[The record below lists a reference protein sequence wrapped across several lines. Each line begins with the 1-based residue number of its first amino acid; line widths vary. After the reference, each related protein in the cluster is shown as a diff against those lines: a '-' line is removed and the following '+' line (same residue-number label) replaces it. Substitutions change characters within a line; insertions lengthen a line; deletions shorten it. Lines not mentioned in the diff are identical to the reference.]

1 VALDCEG
8 GGVRHAFR
16 FLIAASVVAAV
27 GTTSGC
33 ALACT
38 QAGYTNVL
46 EVVVT
51 GPADSEVATMQ
62 LCTDEGCVEGARSE
76 TPGEWVF
83 ELFVQ
88 APREPQVTAFDASG
102 LELASRQLT
111 VEWRGTTEPN
121 GPGCE
126 NMATASPVTLEVP

>member
-1 VALDCEG
+1 MGCEAER
-8 GGVRHAFR
+8 VRRAFR
-16 FLIAASVVAAV
+16 FLIAAFVVASV

-51 GPADSEVATMQ
+51 GPADYEVATMQ
-62 LCTDEGCVEGARSE
+62 LCTDEGCVEGAQSD
-76 TPGEWVF
+76 TPGEWIF
-83 ELFVQ
+83 ELFIE

-102 LELASRQLT
+102 LELASKQLT
-111 VEWRGTTEPN
+111 VDWRGTTEPN

-126 NMATASPVTLEVP
+126 NMATASPVALEVP